1 MKGSER
7 SSAVTFFLG
16 DGHVGIVVACRC
28 GQAFEADA
36 WLAGKVVQCP
46 ACRSPIA
53 VPTPV
58 VETGPVYI
66 PRQRPAVS
74 AESNETA
81 ASIVTFVAAAL
92 VIFVVVLGLSLG
104 LVWYLKGTH
113 PLASSK
119 VPEPQERRVN
129 ETPAVTQPPPA
140 VARPVPSASIPSGPA
155 PTAISPAAKSPSAAN
170 PVQRTPP
177 RGNLPSG
184 WNFYDHPTGGFSAA
198 FPTSPTILERM
209 IQATAG
215 DSTMFL
221 LTLTQNGHV
230 YEASRE
236 IRSYR
241 IPAGGEEAAYESL
254 LRVRA
259 REMEEGMI
267 EGSKNA
273 TVDGRLVCD
282 AILRGTEESKPVRK
296 YLRII
301 VSGDTIFQLACTVPP
316 GSESSDSIKIFLGN
330 YQLP

>member
-1 MKGSER
+1 
-7 SSAVTFFLG
+7 
-16 DGHVGIVVACRC
+16 
-28 GQAFEADA
+28 
-36 WLAGKVVQCP
+36 
-46 ACRSPIA
+46 
-53 VPTPV
+53 
-58 VETGPVYI
+58 
-66 PRQRPAVS
+66 
-74 AESNETA
+74 
-81 ASIVTFVAAAL
+81 
-92 VIFVVVLGLSLG
+92 
-104 LVWYLKGTH
+104 
-113 PLASSK
+113 
-119 VPEPQERRVN
+119 
-129 ETPAVTQPPPA
+129 
-140 VARPVPSASIPSGPA
+140 
-155 PTAISPAAKSPSAAN
+155 
-170 PVQRTPP
+170 
-177 RGNLPSG
+177 
-184 WNFYDHPTGGFSAA
+184 
-198 FPTSPTILERM
+198 
-209 IQATAG
+209 
-215 DSTMFL
+215 MFL

-282 AILRGTEESKPVRK
+282 AILRGTEESKPIRK